1 MSVYA
6 CSDFHGNMKFYR
18 AVVDFLKPE
27 DKVYF
32 LGDAGDRG
40 PEPWE
45 TIKAIAQ
52 DSQFIYLKGNHEDM
66 LVDALKDAIQHDYM
80 GGWRLLASNGGSDTF
95 DQAMAEEDTL
105 GWANWLNARPTLE
118 KYVNA
123 EGKTIY
129 LSHAGFTP
137 WLKEDGSIKIPN
149 PHGDKL
155 IWDRNHFY
163 DNDSWGPWSDAIIV
177 HGHTPIPCLWDDL
190 EVPEEAQEMGAFWY
204 ADGRKVCIDT
214 GAHWTG
220 HTVLL
225 DLDTWD
231 EHIFTD

>member
-1 MSVYA
+1 
-6 CSDFHGNMKFYR
+6 MKFYR
-18 AVVDFLKPE
+18 TVVDFLKPE

-105 GWANWLNARPTLE
+105 VGLTGSMLALLWKNMLMPKAKPFTL
-118 KYVNA
+118 A
-123 EGKTIY
+123 TLALHLG
-129 LSHAGFTP
+129 
-137 WLKEDGSIKIPN
+137 
-149 PHGDKL
+149 
-155 IWDRNHFY
+155 
-163 DNDSWGPWSDAIIV
+163 
-177 HGHTPIPCLWDDL
+177 
-190 EVPEEAQEMGAFWY
+190 
-204 ADGRKVCIDT
+204 
-214 GAHWTG
+214 
-220 HTVLL
+220 
-225 DLDTWD
+225 
-231 EHIFTD
+231 